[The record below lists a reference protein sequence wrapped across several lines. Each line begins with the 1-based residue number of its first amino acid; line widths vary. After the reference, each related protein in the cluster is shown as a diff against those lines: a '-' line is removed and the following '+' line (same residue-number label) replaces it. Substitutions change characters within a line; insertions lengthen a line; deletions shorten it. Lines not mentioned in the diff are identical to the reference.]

1 MKLKIPLM
9 LLPLVFMP
17 CSKEMPFDNK
27 NGFAEIRIYAER
39 FIWRNI
45 RMARNISIIILL
57 LCLVGCKNASN
68 EKIPSRAEYEAYMQE
83 LGSLKDSVSL
93 VMVQNF
99 KVKDNKV
106 VFALNRKDIIKMGLP
121 SIVYDVAI
129 YNESEINALLQ
140 GLDPDVLEQVIPQL
154 EEQLDQ
160 FIIK

>member
-1 MKLKIPLM
+1 
-9 LLPLVFMP
+9 
-17 CSKEMPFDNK
+17 
-27 NGFAEIRIYAER
+27 
-39 FIWRNI
+39 
-45 RMARNISIIILL
+45 MARNISIIILL